1 MNGSGLKSTS
11 MEMNN
16 FQMSKE
22 KSDLT
27 GALYFLSSQILHTK
41 GRGHKTVIYLPG

>member
-1 MNGSGLKSTS
+1 MNRSGLKYTS

-16 FQMSKE
+16 FQMSKK

-27 GALYFLSSQILHTK
+27 GALYFFLSQILHTK
-41 GRGHKTVIYLPG
+41 GRGRKTVIYLPG